1 MSNKLREKGIKKIV
15 FDRNGYPYI
24 KNGKIYTFCEV
35 MRQGGIEF

>member
-1 MSNKLREKGIKKIV
+1 LQEQKIKQIV

-24 KNGKIYTFCEV
+24 KNGKIYAFCEI